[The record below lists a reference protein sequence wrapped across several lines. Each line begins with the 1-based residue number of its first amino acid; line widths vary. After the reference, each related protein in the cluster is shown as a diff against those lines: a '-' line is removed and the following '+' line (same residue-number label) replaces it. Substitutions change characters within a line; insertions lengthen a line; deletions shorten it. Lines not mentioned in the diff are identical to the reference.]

1 MHRGAFSDIN
11 STSLGNVHLGHG
23 DGDDADDDDDDDDDD
38 YEDLYSLFTSGTTM
52 MMAMMRMMMMM
63 IGIIHLGHNHFQVDQ
78 PTCFVDRAHL
88 LIQKDHMFGINN
100 EYVWYQR

>member
-1 MHRGAFSDIN
+1 MMM
-11 STSLGNVHLGHG
+11 V
-23 DGDDADDDDDDDDDD
+23 
-38 YEDLYSLFTSGTTM
+38 

-88 LIQKDHMFGINN
+88 LIQKDHMFGINDTMVLK
-100 EYVWYQR
+100 EATYVVGAIVGLYQEWQVLRG

>member
-38 YEDLYSLFTSGTTM
+38 YED
-52 MMAMMRMMMMM
+52 
-63 IGIIHLGHNHFQVDQ
+63 Q
-78 PTCFVDRAHL
+78 
-88 LIQKDHMFGINN
+88 
-100 EYVWYQR
+100 

>member
-1 MHRGAFSDIN
+1 MMM
-11 STSLGNVHLGHG
+11 V
-23 DGDDADDDDDDDDDD
+23 
-38 YEDLYSLFTSGTTM
+38 

-88 LIQKDHMFGINN
+88 LIQKDHMFGINDKK
-100 EYVWYQR
+100 YGGSRKRFSFG